1 MTCGATA
8 IGAWERAGDTG
19 LLEVLGHAE
28 RHAAG
33 DQPRRHAVDGNAA
46 RRPFHAKAPSLADI
60 PFIPGRR
67 LPVFRGSRSRAV
79 LLWMGEE
86 LRVGVATKNA
96 RTITER
102 IAGGN
107 KGMD

>member
-1 MTCGATA
+1 MGTPSVMPAAVRPGATQ
-8 IGAWERAGDTG
+8 
-19 LLEVLGHAE
+19 LMVM
-28 RHAAG
+28 
-33 DQPRRHAVDGNAA
+33 PRD
-46 RRPFHAKAPSLADI
+46 AKAPSLPDI

-67 LPVFRGSRSRAV
+67 LPVFRGSQSRAV

-86 LRVGVATKNA
+86 LLVGVATKNA

-102 IAGGN
+102 IAGAN